1 MTGVQTCALPICSP
15 TTRSASLVSFIS
27 STSLSISSQYDDWV
41 VKRRLNCSLALNGLF
56 CFPEVIVEK
65 VLLSLNKRTCG
76 LFVAYL
82 AVFPVNRTTCQG
94 DDKTVSS
101 LIQCTLSW
109 FFAGYPSTQ
118 GVQGLGQ
125 RCGRSI

>member
-1 MTGVQTCALPICSP
+1 M
-15 TTRSASLVSFIS
+15 
-27 STSLSISSQYDDWV
+27 
-41 VKRRLNCSLALNGLF
+41 LNCSLALNGVF

-65 VLLSLNKRTCG
+65 FLLSLKKCTCG

-82 AVFPVNRTTCQG
+82 AVVPTKRITCQD
-94 DDKTVSS
+94 DDKTISS
-101 LIQCTLSW
+101 LIQCTSSW
-109 FFAGYPSTQ
+109 FVAGYPSTQ